1 MSEQGPGSSER
12 PGASP
17 PPGPA
22 YGPAPRYGQAA
33 ALPQSAPPGAPPPYG
48 PPPPPPP
55 ALPGAGPALYHPVP
69 GTGPRPPGP
78 VPAVPV
84 EHFLA
89 EVPRRPDYGSWR
101 RRVAASVIDALP
113 AYVGETVFL
122 VGYLRA
128 LLALGRGSTA
138 LEPAVTPLVV
148 GGSIMLVALGW
159 TVYNRWLLAGRTG
172 QSVGRRVTG
181 LWLVGRET
189 NRPVG
194 AANAFVRDLAHM
206 VDGVRWVGYLWPIW
220 DAERQTFADKLTHT
234 VVVTTPV
241 APLEAAPGR

>member
-1 MSEQGPGSSER
+1 MSEQGPGATER
-12 PGASP
+12 PGAP
-17 PPGPA
+17 APPGPA
-22 YGPAPRYGQAA
+22 YGPAPRYGHPAA
-33 ALPQSAPPGAPPPYG
+33 FPQSG
-48 PPPPPPP
+48 PPDGPHPSGPPTPPPP
-55 ALPGAGPALYHPVP
+55 AAPGAGPALYHPVP
-69 GTGPRPPGP
+69 GTAPRPPSP
-78 VPAVPV
+78 VPVVPA

-101 RRVAASVIDALP
+101 RRVAASVIDSLP
-113 AYVGETVFL
+113 AYVGQTVFL

-128 LLALGRGSTA
+128 LLALVRGSTA

-148 GGSIMLVALGW
+148 GGSIMLVAWGW

-172 QSVGRRVTG
+172 QSVGRRVAG

-194 AANAFVRDLAHM
+194 ALNAFVRDLAHM
-206 VDGVRWVGYLWPIW
+206 VDGVLWVGYLWPIW

-234 VVVTTPV
+234 VVVRTPV
-241 APLEAAPGR
+241 APLETATRR

>member
-1 MSEQGPGSSER
+1 MSEQGPGSTER
-12 PGASP
+12 PGVSS

-22 YGPAPRYGQAA
+22 YGPAPRYGQ
-33 ALPQSAPPGAPPPYG
+33 PGPFRPPTPPGVPQPYG
-48 PPPPPPP
+48 PTTPSPPVPVE
-55 ALPGAGPALYHPVP
+55 PALYHPVP
-69 GTGPRPPGP
+69 GTGPGRPSLA
-78 VPAVPV
+78 PAAPV

-101 RRVAASVIDALP
+101 RRVAASVIDSLP
-113 AYVGETVFL
+113 GYVGQAVFL
-122 VGYLRA
+122 VGYVRA

-138 LEPAVTPLVV
+138 LDPAGTPLVV

-159 TVYNRWLLAGRTG
+159 TAYNRWLLAGRTG
-172 QSVGRRVTG
+172 QSVGRRVMG

-194 AANAFVRDLAHM
+194 ALNAFVRDLAHM
-206 VDGVRWVGYLWPIW
+206 VDGVCWVGYLWPIW

-241 APLEAAPGR
+241 APLEAAGGR